1 MREVESHPLRHLRS
15 KPQAL
20 AKTDS
25 AVTPDVAQPFAGPRA
40 FQRTLR
46 AFGSRDFRILWFGS
60 FASSIGTWMQ
70 NVAENWLVLSLTG
83 SAFFLGLDAFL
94 QQLPILL
101 FTVLGGVFADR
112 FDRRKT
118 LLGSQYV
125 QMTTAFSLAI
135 LVFTG
140 SVHIWQILTLS
151 FVTGFAQ
158 AFGGPA
164 SQALV
169 PSLVTKDALPNA
181 IALNSIQFNLA
192 RVVGPLLA
200 GVALAAVGMVFCI
213 SLNGFSFLVVIAA
226 LLALHVRQGPA
237 APHRTFAVELREG
250 ISYVWNQKS
259 VLAIAFLAASTTF
272 LAFAVL
278 TFLPLFAQR
287 VFHQGVELYSRLL
300 AFSGFGS
307 VIGALAIGW
316 LGRHHRMG
324 LIAVLGQAAVGLLLI
339 GFGLSKVIW
348 LSELILFF
356 MGGALLITLA
366 TMSSL
371 VQLVVPDALRGRVM
385 SIYMMAFRGGMPLGS
400 LVAGFFASRV
410 GPALVV
416 GANGAIL
423 MAIAGVFLL
432 RGQALAEPEPH

>member
-1 MREVESHPLRHLRS
+1 M
-15 KPQAL
+15 
-20 AKTDS
+20 AKIDP
-25 AVTPDVAQPFAGPRA
+25 AVPTEGARPFAGPRA
-40 FQRTLR
+40 VRRTLL

-112 FDRRKT
+112 LDRRRT

-125 QMTTAFSLAI
+125 QMTTAFTLAI
-135 LVFTG
+135 LVYTG
-140 SVHIWQILTLS
+140 KVHIWHILTLS
-151 FVTGFAQ
+151 FCTGFAQ

-169 PSLVTKDALPNA
+169 PSLVNKDALPNA

-200 GVALAAVGMVFCI
+200 GVALAAAGMVFCI

-226 LLALHVRQGPA
+226 LIALHVRQVPA
-237 APHRTFAVELREG
+237 ASHRSFAVELREG
-250 ISYVWNQKS
+250 VSYVWNEKS
-259 VLAIAFLAASTTF
+259 VLAISFLAASSTF
-272 LAFAVL
+272 LAFSVL

-287 VFHQGVELYSRLL
+287 VFHQGVGLYSRLL

-307 VIGALAIGW
+307 VVGALAIGW
-316 LGRHHRMG
+316 LGRHRRMG
-324 LIAVLGQAAVGLLLI
+324 LTAVLGQAACGLLLI

-348 LSELILFF
+348 VSELLLFL
-356 MGGALLITLA
+356 MGAAFLITLA

-416 GANGAIL
+416 GANGAVL
-423 MAIAGVFLL
+423 MAVAGVFLL
-432 RGQALAEPEPH
+432 RGRGFSEPKLN